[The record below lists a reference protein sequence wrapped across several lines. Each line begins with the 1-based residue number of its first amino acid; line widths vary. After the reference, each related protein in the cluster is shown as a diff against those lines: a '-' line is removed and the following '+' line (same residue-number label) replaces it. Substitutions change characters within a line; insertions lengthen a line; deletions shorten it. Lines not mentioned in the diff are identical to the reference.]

1 MDSIVSGNRRAL
13 TIGWILAA
21 VQLGATLLIL
31 ALNITSIFKLLAF
44 AAVWS
49 LTFRRW
55 SRRESFCYLAVCS
68 LFSVMDILAVR
79 QGLFVF
85 SRPDFSGLPM
95 WEYFMWGFYVLHLL
109 RTLDGP
115 APLPKWRLVVPL
127 AILFA
132 FPFAVVAEPVVLLAG
147 SGAILAVALLFFHEA
162 PDIRYVG
169 YAVLMGAAVEYVGV
183 WSGQWQYPRHPLGG
197 VELWFAT
204 MWGGIGLFTR
214 RLLLPLIVERRG

>member
-1 MDSIVSGNRRAL
+1 MDSIVSGKGRAL
-13 TIGWILAA
+13 TIGWIVAA

-31 ALNITSIFKLLAF
+31 ALDTASVLKLLAF
-44 AAVWS
+44 IAAWG

-55 SRRESFCYLAVCS
+55 SLREWFCYLAVCS

-85 SRPDFSGLPM
+85 SHPDFGGLPT
-95 WEYFMWGFYVLHLL
+95 WEYFMWGFYVLHLV

-115 APLPKWRLVVPL
+115 APLPRWRLVVPL

-132 FPFAVVAEPVVLLAG
+132 FPFAVVAQPLVLLAA
-147 SGAILAVALLFFHEA
+147 SGAILAIALLFFHEA
-162 PDIRYVG
+162 QDIRYAA
-169 YAVLMGAAVEYVGV
+169 YAMLLGAAVEYVGV
-183 WSGQWQYPRHPLGG
+183 WSGQWQYPRHPPGG
-197 VELWFAT
+197 VELWFVT

-214 RLLLPLIVERRG
+214 RLVLPLIVERRG